1 MFTIAKLLGIF
12 TNKVMPNRKGKYVTA
27 LILMY
32 FIDMLLLVLLMYS
45 VASFDDEALKNMN
58 STFEKIL
65 MTLIL
70 SVILSQSLN
79 GNLFSES
86 KKKSEE
92 NKISVKLLLIVTPLI
107 LVFIPTFNIIG
118 NYYKIQLFTYY
129 IFFVLLIKVI
139 FKIIEITYK
148 KNINNKV

>member
-1 MFTIAKLLGIF
+1 MFTIAKMLGIF
-12 TNKVMPNRKGKYVTA
+12 TNKGIPNIKGKYVTA

-92 NKISVKLLLIVTPLI
+92 NKISIKLLLIVTPLI

-118 NYYKIQLFTYY
+118 NYYKIQRSEERRVGTDNR
-129 IFFVLLIKVI
+129 
-139 FKIIEITYK
+139 YK
-148 KNINNKV
+148 SVC